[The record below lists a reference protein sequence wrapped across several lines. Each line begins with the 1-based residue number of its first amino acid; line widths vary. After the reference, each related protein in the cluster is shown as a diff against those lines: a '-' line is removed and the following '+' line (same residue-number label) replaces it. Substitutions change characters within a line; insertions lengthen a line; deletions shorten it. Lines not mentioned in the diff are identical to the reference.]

1 MVHVNTGALTEL
13 FSCGKTSTPVIVRL
27 SSSELLLSKE
37 NVGIFIGPDGKPSR
51 KVPPQNVSLCHSG
64 SRMVAISA
72 AEAAVPWSCNLRTPD
87 NHGNSL
93 FPSDHASMQRPSSL
107 DAGEDVMPHYHCNCL
122 SVETRIWMP
131 GRREG
136 TLCRWA

>member
-51 KVPPQNVSLCHSG
+51 KVPAQILSVSQPVLHAVHLS
-64 SRMVAISA
+64 SRMQCKARA
-72 AEAAVPWSCNLRTPD
+72 LHLRTTDSHEP
-87 NHGNSL
+87 L
-93 FPSDHASMQRPSSL
+93 
-107 DAGEDVMPHYHCNCL
+107 
-122 SVETRIWMP
+122 W
-131 GRREG
+131 
-136 TLCRWA
+136 

>member
-51 KVPPQNVSLCHSG
+51 KVSAHLLPVSQPVLHALNL
-64 SRMVAISA
+64 SRRIHCQARVL
-72 AEAAVPWSCNLRTPD
+72 NLRTTD
-87 NHGNSL
+87 SHGPYL
-93 FPSDHASMQRPSSL
+93 ASNCVLMQ
-107 DAGEDVMPHYHCNCL
+107 
-122 SVETRIWMP
+122 
-131 GRREG
+131 
-136 TLCRWA
+136 

>member
-51 KVPPQNVSLCHSG
+51 KVPTQ
-64 SRMVAISA
+64 
-72 AEAAVPWSCNLRTPD
+72 
-87 NHGNSL
+87 L
-93 FPSDHASMQRPSSL
+93 FPVSQSVSHAFHLSSRL
-107 DAGEDVMPHYHCNCL
+107 CSHPELYSEDARQSWKLTP
-122 SVETRIWMP
+122 
-131 GRREG
+131 
-136 TLCRWA
+136 TLHSYNDAVAQLAGCR